1 MDSAAE
7 LDAVGA
13 HSDAVAKDG
22 TAAEL
27 DAVGAD
33 SDAVAEDGKVSLD
46 IPTTHDFEVAFPAER
61 AALGISFLSNDACGS
76 THKELGIR
84 VSKVKA
90 GGVAALGGQI
100 QEHDWVVAV
109 NGADVRAYDKLAVVA
124 AIQAATG
131 AALVLG
137 FRRELHAPVLAA
149 RALRRETTWR
159 KNNNVVEL
167 HAYGDTPYYTD
178 GVNLYDV
185 DGDDGNSPTLVGTI
199 ASREGQ
205 DGGSFEDIALRVRFE
220 DRDRARNSDA
230 LLEEVSLEENGGG
243 TPANN
248 GERATEDARGEAE
261 EGSPAGQR
269 QRQQETD
276 IAWTKGDSEMLCQV
290 VKFEIGLPSD
300 VNEQRPGIAM
310 WNIIATKNVGRHRP
324 SGLACLNHYAALL
337 EAGKVD
343 HTNGEYDLGGV
354 GYDHG
359 RKAKMGCSPSKC
371 ALQ

>member
-1 MDSAAE
+1 MDLDARRGMDE
-7 LDAVGA
+7 LDAV
-13 HSDAVAKDG
+13 DAG
-22 TAAEL
+22 
-27 DAVGAD
+27 

-46 IPTTHDFEVAFPAER
+46 TPTTHDFEVAFPAER

-90 GGVAALGGQI
+90 GGVAALGRKI
-100 QEHDWVVAV
+100 EEHDWVVAV
-109 NGADVRAYDKLAVVA
+109 NGVDVRAYDKLAVVA

-131 AALVLG
+131 TALVLV

-149 RALRRETTWR
+149 RALRRETSWR
-159 KNNNVVEL
+159 KNNNVLEL
-167 HAYGDTPYYTD
+167 HAYGNTPYYTD
-178 GVNLYDV
+178 GVDLYDV
-185 DGDDGNSPTLVGTI
+185 DGDGNSPTLVGTI

-205 DGGSFEDIALRVRFE
+205 AGGSFEDIALRVRFE

-230 LLEEVSLEENGGG
+230 LLEEVTLEENGGG
-243 TPANN
+243 TSAN

-261 EGSPAGQR
+261 EGSPTGER
-269 QRQQETD
+269 GSEKEGQQETD
-276 IAWTKGDSEMLCQV
+276 IEWTKGDSKTLCQV

-300 VNEQRPGIAM
+300 VNKQRPGIAM

-343 HTNGEYDLGGV
+343 HTNGEYDLGRV

-359 RKAKMGCSPSKC
+359 RKSEMGCSPSKC